1 MTGTN
6 IVFSEDSCCLG
17 SGEHVGE
24 QVEGLGGAQGEG
36 QGHQGGG
43 QGGQGHGQE

>member
-1 MTGTN
+1 M
-6 IVFSEDSCCLG
+6 G
-17 SGEHVGE
+17 SDWGFLVGDGHVGE